1 MSNRPRDSALGTL
14 DGLAVDYPQLGGG
27 GVGDS
32 WPDPTGARTWER
44 YGRHLRELYNHA
56 GRPSYRNV
64 ERRSKRAGHPIS
76 KGSAQSLATMTVRRE
91 RRTVLGFLYGCGLPA
106 NRHAA
111 WLAAWDAVNS
121 PESPALPIAPGD
133 PVKAVE
139 AAVRQALVDAA
150 VSFGASPALVASYP
164 ITLGDV
170 VGYALIAQAELN
182 NTEVDALLTFLG
194 SADFRHLVP
203 QIAVLWS
210 PTSYVEGM
218 SAALRDQLIH
228 GMRHATGI
236 RVVRLE
242 RVADGLLTAL
252 GDPAVRGIFD
262 SVPRSVVVPD
272 LARVT
277 ATANARLLAS
287 ATDLG
292 AFRDVASRLR
302 SLVALMHAEIRLPHT
317 GQNRSVPWASLYV
330 PPALTVEAKVKD
342 PGDQDFW
349 LPARHTVILG
359 DPGAGKSSLATKL
372 AYDVATSTDDGRR
385 DLVPF
390 MVVLRDL
397 SAALNEGERSLVEHL
412 VSVCRVPYHVTTG
425 AAAVEYLL
433 LNGRALII
441 LDGLDELAD
450 VGLRAR
456 VVRQIEGFVAA
467 FPATPVVVT
476 SRRIGYFDAPLSPSV
491 FTTYLI
497 EGFTAEQVRSYASR
511 WFALDDGSP
520 PHDRETLAT
529 TFLNESASIDD
540 LRSNPL
546 LLSLLC
552 AMYAAEHFIPTN
564 RAQVYERCALLIFE
578 RWDRMRQVVRPQK
591 FEGEVRTAV
600 QRLAWRLLSG
610 GGPTEMPRPQILRL
624 LVHHLLAKGYDEDEA
639 APMAE
644 EFLDFCAGRAWVL
657 EELGMAGP
665 EPVYGFAHRTFLEF
679 FAAEFLVRNH
689 STPEQVWAQL
699 TDRVGEASWEMVGQV
714 AVQLLERNL
723 DRGADRLVSAAL
735 EMVRDPGVAT
745 ADAILRFVTRVF
757 NHAEL
762 SPPVVT
768 RAVNIALD
776 RVLTLGL
783 TDRIVDCSAA
793 KKAATVNVVDTPLQ
807 TMMVRSLD
815 TNLRSVRRALVDR
828 LAAETAADLDS
839 ALLLTEHLDHELYSH
854 SEVGS
859 EVVRRSAEAFE
870 RWNERQPWRILS
882 ERGSD
887 PAVLADV
894 LERFGPEP
902 LYLQQL
908 VLGVGHPPAW
918 TAPFCVAGPTLPGVE
933 RLGALLIDRTRP
945 WLPWPAAPPA
955 GQLLFNPTGALWQP
969 DGSALATVA
978 LLALPYLE
986 SDARIFR
993 SAPHGRE
1000 LLLALADTRA
1010 TTIVAAQARA
1020 QRESATVA
1028 GVSPNDLSD
1037 AIDFEVRAN
1046 RAASEAADQCQA
1058 SLDDAGVRAAARLF
1072 LESWARNEIRVT
1084 G

>member
-1 MSNRPRDSALGTL
+1 MPE
-14 DGLAVDYPQLGGG
+14 
-27 GVGDS
+27 DS
-32 WPDPTGARTWER
+32 WPDPTGARTWEQ
-44 YGRHLRELYNHA
+44 YGRHLQELYSHA
-56 GRPSYRNV
+56 GRPSYRDV

-76 KGSAQSLATMTVRRE
+76 KGSAQGLATTTVRRE
-91 RRTVLGFLYGCGLPA
+91 RRTVEGFLHGCGLPA

-111 WLAAWDAVNS
+111 WLGAWDAVNS
-121 PESPALPIAPGD
+121 PDSPALPIAAGD

-139 AAVRQALVDAA
+139 LAVRQALVNAA
-150 VSFGASPALVASYP
+150 VSFGASPALVASYRM
-164 ITLGDV
+164 TLGDV
-170 VGYALIAQAELN
+170 VGYALIAHAELT
-182 NTEVDALLTFLG
+182 NTEEDALLTFLG

-203 QIAVLWS
+203 QIAMLWS
-210 PTSYVEGM
+210 PTSYVEGL
-218 SAALRDQLIH
+218 SVALRDQLIH
-228 GMRHATGI
+228 GLRHATGI
-236 RVVRLE
+236 RVLRLE
-242 RVADGLLTAL
+242 KVADGLLTAL
-252 GDPAVRGIFD
+252 REPVVRGIFD
-262 SVPRSVVVPD
+262 SAPRSVVVPD

-292 AFRDVASRLR
+292 AFRDAASRLR
-302 SLVALMHAEIRLPHT
+302 SGVALLHAEIRLPHT

-330 PPALTVEAKVKD
+330 PPTLAVDGQVDEL
-342 PGDQDFW
+342 GGQNFW

-397 SAALNEGERSLVEHL
+397 SAAFNEGERSLVEHL
-412 VSVCRVPYHVTTG
+412 VAVCRVPYQVTTETDTI
-425 AAAVEYLL
+425 EYLL

-456 VVRQIEGFVAA
+456 VVQQIEGFVAA

-476 SRRIGYFDAPLSPSV
+476 SRRIGYFDAPLPRSV
-491 FTTYLI
+491 FTTYRI
-497 EGFTAEQVRSYASR
+497 EGFSSEQVRSYASR
-511 WFALDDGSP
+511 WFALDEGSP
-520 PHDRETLAT
+520 QHDRKTLET
-529 TFLNESASIDD
+529 TFLDESTSIDD

-564 RAQVYERCALLIFE
+564 RAQVYERCALMIFE
-578 RWDRMRQVVRPQK
+578 RWDRMRQMVRPRK
-591 FEGEVRTAV
+591 FAGEVRTAV
-600 QRLAWRLLSG
+600 QRLAWGLLTG

-624 LVHHLLAKGYDEDEA
+624 LVHHLLGKGYDEDEA

-689 STPEQVWAQL
+689 PTPEQVWAQL
-699 TDRVGEASWEMVGQV
+699 TERVGEASWEVVGQI

-723 DRGADRLVSAAL
+723 DGGADRLVSVAL
-735 EMVRDPGVAT
+735 DTMCDPGDTT
-745 ADAILRFVTRVF
+745 ADAILGFVTRVF

-776 RVLTLGL
+776 RMMALGL
-783 TDRIVDCSAA
+783 NDRIVDCSAA
-793 KKAATVNVVDTPLQ
+793 EKAATANVVDTPLQ
-807 TMMVRSLD
+807 TMTGRSLD
-815 TNLRSVRRALVDR
+815 TNLRSARRALTDR
-828 LAAETAADLDS
+828 LAAETAADIDS
-839 ALLLTEHLDHELYSH
+839 ALLLTEQLNHRLYSH

-859 EVVRRSAEAFE
+859 EVVRRSAEAFQ
-870 RWNERQPWRILS
+870 RWNERQPWRILG
-882 ERGSD
+882 ERGGD

-908 VLGVGHPPAW
+908 VLGVGQPPAW
-918 TAPFCVAGPTLPGVE
+918 TVPFCVTGPTLPGVE
-933 RLGALLIDRTRP
+933 RLGRLLIDRTRP
-945 WLPWPAAPPA
+945 WLPWPTEPPA
-955 GQLLFNPTGALWQP
+955 GQLLFIPTGTLWQP

-978 LLALPYLE
+978 LFALPYLE
-986 SDARIFR
+986 SDARLFR
-993 SAPHGRE
+993 SAPHCRE
-1000 LLLALADTRA
+1000 LLSALADARGTA
-1010 TTIVAAQARA
+1010 IVAAQARI
-1020 QRESATVA
+1020 QREFAAVT
-1028 GVSPNDLSD
+1028 GVPPDDLSE
-1037 AIDFEVRAN
+1037 AIEFEVQAN
-1046 RAASEAADQCQA
+1046 KAASAAIIQCQA
-1058 SLDDAGVRAAARLF
+1058 SLDDAGVRSAARLL

-1084 G
+1084 RES